1 MLQRAQP
8 IHYDLP
14 PMRIVF
20 FAKRHKRSGIT
31 LHMRRGLE
39 ALGHSVLALN
49 KHRHERLL
57 GERLGKR
64 YTLAR
69 ARRFEP
75 DVVLVF
81 TFDCDPGVLAEL
93 RKGGARTATFFD
105 DCPLALDER
114 ILSMGRASD
123 VFFINNRGQVPLYR
137 EAGVRASFATGG
149 TDPTDHVVVP
159 AEARFEADVSFIGKA
174 DERGGRVALVKR
186 MAERFRVKV
195 YGQGWERFGL
205 EPTLEDVF
213 PKEYRAICASSK
225 IMLGCDLR
233 DDVEL
238 YFSNR
243 TWLTLGCGGFLLTRY
258 VPKLE
263 EILRDGE
270 HLAAYRTIDD
280 APAIAKKY
288 LGDDSLRK
296 RIAMQGRAYAHDQ
309 YSYTKMTERMLQ
321 ELTTTK
327 RD

>member
-1 MLQRAQP
+1 
-8 IHYDLP
+8 
-14 PMRIVF
+14 MRVVF

-31 LHMRRGLE
+31 FHMRRGLE
-39 ALGHSVLALN
+39 ALGHTVLALN

-57 GERLGKR
+57 GRTLGRR

-69 ARRFEP
+69 ARRFRP

-81 TFDCDPGVLAEL
+81 TFDCDPDVLDAL

-105 DCPLALDER
+105 DCPPALDER
-114 ILSMGRASD
+114 ILAMGRASD

-137 EAGVRASFATGG
+137 EHGVRAAFATGG

-159 AEARFEADVSFIGKA
+159 PLPELASDVAFIGKA

-186 MAERFRVKV
+186 LAERFAVKV
-195 YGQGWERFGL
+195 YGQGWRRFGL
-205 EPTLEDVF
+205 EPTRDDVF
-213 PKEYRAICASSK
+213 PEQYRAICASAK

-270 HLAAYRTIDD
+270 HLAWYRTIEEAPEVAARWLADD
-280 APAIAKKY
+280 A
-288 LGDDSLRK
+288 GRK
-296 RIAMQGRAYAHDQ
+296 RVAAQGRAHAHES
-309 YSYTKMTERMLQ
+309 YSYKKMLERML
-321 ELTTTK
+321 ETLAS
-327 RD
+327 